1 MGVAGFLGAARGGN
15 VIDIILRGHD
25 QASKEFKTVEGSM
38 ARMTAFIQ
46 KHSFFIATAAAGAAA
61 GFVALAVK
69 TAQYGD
75 RILELSQKT
84 GADPV
89 RLQELAYHAKLA
101 GVDMETLAAKLAL
114 LNRTLWD
121 IRHEGGPDAVQA
133 LNELGITV
141 DQLEGKDVV
150 QVFALI
156 ADGMERARARGEDV
170 SGTIGKIVR
179 GGADLIPIMEGGAK
193 AINKSADALSRF
205 GGAMSPAQVAQ
216 AAKAADAIDEFNAAA
231 AALGRDLSIGAL
243 PVLTDLLMTLTAIFA
258 LRPPPW
264 MSDQAIIGA
273 LYGTTPPTGEKGTG
287 KLFRRA
293 GWLGDYGPEL
303 PPVLAPVSA
312 QHDAL
317 IAQADATLKWAEAYV
332 KLTAAINAA
341 SAVDLEGVQP
351 SGRAPSDEPGYEAP
365 DRRRQRRQPDWK
377 LVESGRDAADR
388 LHAEI
393 QERIAAAIAT
403 QVDAAAKL
411 QISFA
416 LAYAPVDALARS
428 MTLFTDTLIRG
439 GNVFKIQFGNV
450 AKQIMSQ
457 LIAQINQAIA
467 RMLVFRAVSLLFGP
481 MSGITGFVGSA
492 FGMSSSRGSSS
503 TQSVEQEMRRVMR
516 SSEFRRAMRDDA
528 YASGV

>member
-1 MGVAGFLGAARGGN
+1 MPGQN
-15 VIDIILRGHD
+15 
-25 QASKEFKTVEGSM
+25 
-38 ARMTAFIQ
+38 
-46 KHSFFIATAAAGAAA
+46 
-61 GFVALAVK
+61 
-69 TAQYGD
+69 
-75 RILELSQKT
+75 
-84 GADPV
+84 
-89 RLQELAYHAKLA
+89 
-101 GVDMETLAAKLAL
+101 
-114 LNRTLWD
+114 
-121 IRHEGGPDAVQA
+121 
-133 LNELGITV
+133 
-141 DQLEGKDVV
+141 
-150 QVFALI
+150 
-156 ADGMERARARGEDV
+156 
-170 SGTIGKIVR
+170 
-179 GGADLIPIMEGGAK
+179 DL
-193 AINKSADALSRF
+193 
-205 GGAMSPAQVAQ
+205 
-216 AAKAADAIDEFNAAA
+216 
-231 AALGRDLSIGAL
+231 DL
-243 PVLTDLLMTLTAIFA
+243 F
-258 LRPPPW
+258 
-264 MSDQAIIGA
+264 
-273 LYGTTPPTGEKGTG
+273 Y
-287 KLFRRA
+287 
-293 GWLGDYGPEL
+293 EL

-416 LAYAPVDALARS
+416 LAYAPVDALASS

-467 RMLVFRAVSLLFGP
+467 RMLVFRAVSLIFGP

-503 TQSVEQEMRRVMR
+503 TQSV
-516 SSEFRRAMRDDA
+516 
-528 YASGV
+528 GVPSTA